1 MKNGTKIAAAALL
14 GTAAAALGGAY
25 YGYWEAFKANPRR
38 INSVM
43 DQPGSELYEPYREIT
58 AKNMDALLAEPF
70 ERVTIRSRDG
80 LRLRGRYYSGQAGQ
94 PLILFFHGYRSTAER
109 DGSGAFQLC
118 RKHGWN
124 ILMADQRAHG
134 ESQGKT
140 ITFGAKERYDVLDWV
155 NWAVHRF
162 GEDQEI
168 YLVGV
173 SMGAATVLM
182 ASGLGLPAQVKGVWA
197 DCGYSSTEGVLRH
210 MIRRWNLPETLTF
223 GAARLGG
230 RIFGGFDVREI
241 TPLEAVKKAKVPILL
256 IHGEDDNVVPHHMA
270 EEIREAC
277 AAPVEIVSVPK
288 VHHGMSFYVD
298 NARYR
303 SAVERLIEG

>member
-1 MKNGTKIAAAALL
+1 MKKGTKTAL
-14 GTAAAALGGAY
+14 ALGAACAVSGTWLAY
-25 YGYWEAFKANPRR
+25 DIVFRR
-38 INSVM
+38 
-43 DQPGSELYEPYREIT
+43 SERRQADHHEIPPEDEGYREESV
-58 AKNMDALLAEPF
+58 KNIDILLETPYEA
-70 ERVTIRSRDG
+70 VTIRSHDG
-80 LRLRGRYYSGQAGQ
+80 QKLRGKFYEGRRGA
-94 PLILFFHGYRSTAER
+94 PLLLYFQGYRSTAER
-109 DGSGAFQLC
+109 DGSGGFSLS
-118 RKHGWN
+118 REKGWN
-124 ILMADQRAHG
+124 AMMGDQRAHG

-140 ITFGAKERYDVLDWV
+140 ITSGAKERYDVLDWV
-155 NWAVHRF
+155 NWAVRRF

-182 ASGLGLPAQVKGVWA
+182 AAGLGLPPQVKGVWA

-210 MIRRWNLPETLTF
+210 MIRRWKLPETLTF
-223 GAARLGG
+223 AAARLGG
-230 RIFGGFDVREI
+230 WIFGGFAVREI
-241 TPLEAVKKAKVPILL
+241 TPLEAVKKAEVPILL

-288 VHHGMSFYVD
+288 AHHGMSFYVD

>member
-1 MKNGTKIAAAALL
+1 MKKGTKTAL
-14 GTAAAALGGAY
+14 ALGAACAVSGTWLAY
-25 YGYWEAFKANPRR
+25 DIVFRR
-38 INSVM
+38 
-43 DQPGSELYEPYREIT
+43 SERRQADHHEIPPEDEGYREESV
-58 AKNMDALLAEPF
+58 KNIDILLETPYEA
-70 ERVTIRSRDG
+70 VTIRSHDG
-80 LRLRGRYYSGQAGQ
+80 LKLRGKFNEGRSGA
-94 PLILFFHGYRSTAER
+94 PLLLFFHGYRSTAER
-109 DGSGAFQLC
+109 DGSGGFSLC
-118 RKHGWN
+118 REKGWN
-124 ILMADQRAHG
+124 AMMVDQRAHG

-155 NWAVHRF
+155 NWAVRRF

-182 ASGLGLPAQVKGVWA
+182 AAGLGLPPQVKGVWA

-210 MIRRWNLPETLTF
+210 MIRRWKLPETLTF
-223 GAARLGG
+223 AAARLGG
-230 RIFGGFDVREI
+230 WIFGGFDVREI
-241 TPLEAVKKAKVPILL
+241 TPLEAVKKAEVPILL

-288 VHHGMSFYVD
+288 AHHGMSFYVD